1 MERFQINLEM
11 KREEQINYLKKVTR
25 SIKDYPKEGIIFR
38 DLTTVF
44 QDKKAMEIMSD
55 LLSDCLK
62 DEIVKGSVSKM
73 VAVES
78 RGFILAGAISGR
90 IGGGIVLVRKPGKL
104 PAKKRSYSYK
114 LEYGEDKL
122 EIHED
127 AIQKGEELVV
137 IDDLLATGGTAEAA
151 CKLVESLGGVVKK
164 VLFLVE
170 LPDLGGRKKLEKYEV
185 ESIYSFKGE

>member
-1 MERFQINLEM
+1 M